1 MFRSDTQN
9 SGFLSKLTTRP
20 APKVSQ
26 SLQNLKSCS
35 TDPSYL
41 QSNFSN
47 DSKIE
52 IEDLKQKN
60 SEQKIKNQPIREF
73 ERNTHNSNFT
83 IVPNSDSHSEW
94 VLGKNLFDEK
104 SMMMREVKEEV
115 DRVFEEST
123 TKYSQNTKR
132 RQESLLKKLFKKRIV
147 QFAITSDMPEKKQ
160 RLAKVANA
168 IILAARKMK
177 DSGITLDDLMS
188 GKKKL

>member
-1 MFRSDTQN
+1 
-9 SGFLSKLTTRP
+9 
-20 APKVSQ
+20 
-26 SLQNLKSCS
+26 
-35 TDPSYL
+35 
-41 QSNFSN
+41 
-47 DSKIE
+47 
-52 IEDLKQKN
+52 
-60 SEQKIKNQPIREF
+60 
-73 ERNTHNSNFT
+73 
-83 IVPNSDSHSEW
+83 
-94 VLGKNLFDEK
+94 
-104 SMMMREVKEEV
+104 MMREVKEEV